1 MIIKNKYELTEKI
14 SEGTFGTVYK
24 GRKLKNDSNVAIKIN
39 KSNVNFLKQECT
51 IMHYLLSK
59 KCVAVPEIYY
69 YGLINDY
76 YAVVMKYCELSLT
89 TFAKTYENSPKIIEN
104 LFIQCIELMREFH
117 EHMVIHCDI
126 KPDNIMVS
134 DNKLYFIDF
143 GLSQFYIEEE
153 DIQTERKTQI
163 TGTPRYVSPFI
174 HQGYNYTPKDDI
186 ISLCYVFYELYNPL
200 PWNSNGF
207 VNNIQHEKNKEMCL
221 LKIRCAKGVHTNS
234 VGLTHI
240 MNILKYCYTLPKD
253 KNIDYDAL
261 IQQL

>member
-1 MIIKNKYELTEKI
+1 
-14 SEGTFGTVYK
+14 
-24 GRKLKNDSNVAIKIN
+24 
-39 KSNVNFLKQECT
+39 
-51 IMHYLLSK
+51 MHYLLSK

-143 GLSQFYIEEE
+143 TIPCH
-153 DIQTERKTQI
+153 
-163 TGTPRYVSPFI
+163 GTVMV
-174 HQGYNYTPKDDI
+174 
-186 ISLCYVFYELYNPL
+186 L
-200 PWNSNGF
+200 
-207 VNNIQHEKNKEMCL
+207 
-221 LKIRCAKGVHTNS
+221 
-234 VGLTHI
+234 
-240 MNILKYCYTLPKD
+240 
-253 KNIDYDAL
+253 
-261 IQQL
+261 